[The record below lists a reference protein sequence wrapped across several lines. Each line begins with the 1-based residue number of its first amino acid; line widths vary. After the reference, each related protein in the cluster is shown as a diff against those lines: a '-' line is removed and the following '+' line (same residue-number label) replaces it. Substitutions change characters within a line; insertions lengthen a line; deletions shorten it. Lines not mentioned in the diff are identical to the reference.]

1 MAVQFAA
8 EHSRTSEYRFY
19 PEDIII
25 KPELNGRH
33 EMPDIEWLITDILA
47 QGQSTPVAIRKDGPD
62 AVLIA
67 GFSRWRAIS
76 EINRR
81 GLSPVKMQLRCTY
94 KQCTEAEAFL
104 INISEN
110 RFRNPTTALDDAH
123 NIKRL
128 LNQYSMTDE
137 QVAAF
142 YFPTAKTEPELK
154 AARKFV
160 KERVALI
167 PLGSDA
173 VAAVRSGRVTP
184 TAAVAIAKLSEEQQR
199 EVLERNEGKIER
211 KDVVPAEP
219 KVKAKVTGRDP
230 ELLRRAWV
238 VLEDVSGI
246 LTDDDCPDFV
256 EVSRDLLR
264 DFNTY
269 VVEQRAAAQ

>member
-8 EHSRTSEYRFY
+8 ETQVNRTSEYRAY
-19 PEDIII
+19 PENIRIIPSI
-25 KPELNGRH
+25 NGRH
-33 EMPDIEWLITDILA
+33 ETPDIEWLITDIIA
-47 QGQSTPVAIRKDGPD
+47 RGQHTPVVIRKDGDEP
-62 AVLIA
+62 VLVA

-81 GLSPVKMQLRCTY
+81 GLSPVKLQVRCTY
-94 KQCTEAEAFL
+94 MQCTEAEAFL

-128 LNQYSMTDE
+128 FNQYAMTDE
-137 QVAAF
+137 QIAAF
-142 YFPTAKTEPELK
+142 YFPTARTEPELK

-173 VAAVRSGRVTP
+173 AAAVRSGRVTP
-184 TAAVAIAKLSEEQQR
+184 TAAVAIAKLSESQQR

-211 KDVVPAEP
+211 KDVLPAAP
-219 KVKAKVTGRDP
+219 KVKPAGRDP
-230 ELLRRAWV
+230 ELLRRTWV

-246 LTDDDCPDFV
+246 LTDADCPKYV
-256 EVSRDLLR
+256 EVDSKLLR
-264 DFNTY
+264 DLNDY
-269 VVEQRAAAQ
+269 VLSQREAIQ